1 MDRRVVLAIVLMMAV
16 AILPSVFFK
25 PAKRPA
31 GRPGARPESTATG
44 RAAPAPQ
51 PAIPAPAGP
60 LVPPAAEAP
69 AMSEDTIVVSSPL
82 YRYTFSTRGGR
93 MIEATLLR
101 YPSMRP
107 EEARRPAQLLAPGS
121 QVLGLGLLA
130 ARDTVWL
137 RDWSFVPSTRELQVA
152 KPESFTLTASQG
164 GLGVSLT
171 YRFHPT
177 DYLIEVE
184 GKLEGLGPNGATLL
198 VEMGPGLRNTE
209 ADSLE
214 HRREVGIVVK
224 GDKAALT
231 RFGKLK
237 PGQPMAFDG
246 PFEWVA
252 LKSKYFVTALLVLDS
267 SGTGRNGGIAGAS
280 ALAADPL
287 NKSPALAQVTAGLP
301 LPGAGA
307 FRYQLYAGPLE
318 YPRLRAIGHDFD
330 DVNPYGWPG
339 FRTIIRPVA
348 LGARSLLV
356 WLHDRLGL
364 AYGMGLV
371 LFGIVIRLVLW
382 PLNQKAMRSTMAM
395 QVVQPLIKELQEK
408 YKGDPQKLQQEMFKL
423 YKEHNVNPFGGC
435 WPMLLPWPILLA
447 LFFVFQNTIEL
458 RGAPFL
464 WLPDLSRPDPLYVIP
479 VVMGLSM
486 FALSKIGQ
494 LGMEPNPQM
503 KMMLYMMPVMMT
515 FLFLRFASGLN
526 LYYTVMNLAS
536 LPQQLMLSRERM
548 RRNPVPPQPSA
559 PQQRQRAT
567 VNGQRQPP
575 RKR

>member
-1 MDRRVVLAIVLMMAV
+1 MLALRLWPRQAAVLLIRGPSPPRCRRLAASRRAAHSTHWRRLAVTGCSGAAGSAPGGSCVVIPSIGAVSPPFRSPDYSLSYGSPRLSGHRADDGSGHSAKRVLQARQ
-16 AILPSVFFK
+16 ASR
-25 PAKRPA
+25 RPA
-31 GRPGARPESTATG
+31 GSAPGEYGHGPGCSRPATRRPGTG
-44 RAAPAPQ
+44 RPLGAA
-51 PAIPAPAGP
+51 
-60 LVPPAAEAP
+60 
-69 AMSEDTIVVSSPL
+69 
-82 YRYTFSTRGGR
+82 RGGGAGDER
-93 MIEATLLR
+93 GHHRRLLAALPLHILGPR
-101 YPSMRP
+101 RP
-107 EEARRPAQLLAPGS
+107 EEARRPAQLLASGS

-198 VEMGPGLRNTE
+198 VGMGPGLRNTE

-318 YPRLRAIGHDFD
+318 YPRLRAIGHAFD

-371 LFGIVIRLVLW
+371 LFGIVIRLL
-382 PLNQKAMRSTMAM
+382 PLPLHHKAQGSTNA
-395 QVVQPLIKELQEK
+395 QP
-408 YKGDPQKLQQEMFKL
+408 
-423 YKEHNVNPFGGC
+423 GG
-435 WPMLLPWPILLA
+435 
-447 LFFVFQNTIEL
+447 E
-458 RGAPFL
+458 
-464 WLPDLSRPDPLYVIP
+464 
-479 VVMGLSM
+479 
-486 FALSKIGQ
+486 
-494 LGMEPNPQM
+494 
-503 KMMLYMMPVMMT
+503 
-515 FLFLRFASGLN
+515 
-526 LYYTVMNLAS
+526 
-536 LPQQLMLSRERM
+536 
-548 RRNPVPPQPSA
+548 
-559 PQQRQRAT
+559 
-567 VNGQRQPP
+567 
-575 RKR
+575 